1 MFICFFNPRE
11 VFIQQACYSF
21 SLECYPP
28 RSLYGC
34 FLSFHWGLS
43 SDVTSSV
50 NLVQLLSR
58 VRLVVTP
65 WTAARQASLSF
76 TISWS
81 FLRLISIESVMLSN
95 HLTSVIP
102 FSSCPQSFPASGSF
116 PVVSSLH
123 PVARVLELQH
133 QSFQWTFR
141 TDFSQDG
148 LVWSPCSPRDSQE
161 RVLSNITVQNL

>member
-1 MFICFFNPRE
+1 MFLCFFNPRE

-102 FSSCPQSFPASGSF
+102 FTSCPQSFPASGSF

-133 QSFQWTFR
+133 QSFQWIFR
-141 TDFSQDG
+141 VDF
-148 LVWSPCSPRDSQE
+148 
-161 RVLSNITVQNL
+161 I